1 MIRQQSPSYSIKRN
15 EYYIHAKDILKSPL
29 FFAPEEFN
37 DAKIGLK
44 VMKENSP
51 NKIIVG
57 QLNISSLRNKFEAL
71 QYIINRNLDIILLS
85 ETKLDDSF
93 PSARFMLKNYGI
105 P

>member
-44 VMKENSP
+44 VMKENFP
-51 NKIIVG
+51 VK
-57 QLNISSLRNKFEAL
+57 LLWNI
-71 QYIINRNLDIILLS
+71 
-85 ETKLDDSF
+85 
-93 PSARFMLKNYGI
+93 
-105 P
+105 